1 MGNFVLPNFSIPL
14 PTRLFAKSSVIHEHS
29 RRAVEHYSNFW
40 VRTRPRKT
48 PPFLPPRGEI
58 SIFAQ
63 KASRW
68 RGAADGYLADIHV
81 SRYWR

>member
-1 MGNFVLPNFSIPL
+1 MYVQTQRRTMENFVLPKKFTP
-14 PTRLFAKSSVIHEHS
+14 PQTRLFAKNSAAHERS
-29 RRAVEHYSNFW
+29 RCAAGYYSIFW

-48 PPFLPPRGEI
+48 HPFYPRGGI

-68 RGAADGYLADIHV
+68 REQLKGT
-81 SRYWR
+81 